1 MHNPTL
7 WAWWY
12 LIFLVPPLALLV
24 LVVKDLLSRRR
35 VPPHSHSRRP
45 AHSKSNAG

>member
-24 LVVKDLLSRRR
+24 LAVKEWLSRRR
-35 VPPHSHSRRP
+35 VPSHSHSRAS
-45 AHSKSNAG
+45 AHSKSEAA

>member
-24 LVVKDLLSRRR
+24 LVVKDWLSWRRF
-35 VPPHSHSRRP
+35 PSHSHSHRP
-45 AHSKSNAG
+45 AHSKSNAV